1 MTGSPSSAISHYA
14 SMFCPA
20 ATGGVLPVIATGF
33 ASELRHSAPAD
44 KRLGDTAGAAF
55 APDIGHNLQTR
66 SNSPP
71 LTLRYD
77 RIRSR
82 GGLDGRGLA
91 RGILREGGSMD
102 PAPSALLTDLYQ
114 LNMMQAY
121 LDRGE
126 TKTAVFEFFVRKLLR
141 ERGFLIAAGLEQ
153 VLKFLSELRFTP
165 EELEWLASSGR
176 FGKNLIDYLAGLRF
190 TGAIH
195 AMPEGT
201 VFFPDEPILRVTAA
215 LPEAQLV
222 ETRLINLLQFQS
234 MIAAK
239 AARMVLA
246 APGKRLVD
254 FGLRRAH
261 GAEAGLMA
269 ARASYI
275 AGFAGTATVLAD
287 KRFGIPIFGT
297 MAHSYIQI
305 HDDETQAF
313 ENFARARPKNLILL
327 IDTYDTEAAARKVV
341 ALAPKLKAAGISIA
355 GVRLDS
361 GDLIALSNRV
371 RRVLGGGG
379 LTEVTIF
386 ASGGIDETVIRDI
399 IRSCAPIDGFG
410 IGSSLTTSSDAPGL
424 DCVYKL
430 EEYAGLPRRK
440 RSAGKETWPGR
451 KQVWRRLGGDGRMA
465 GDVLS
470 LEQDEQPGEPLIE
483 LVMQGGKRIGSA
495 PTLDQIRARAARGL
509 ERLPE
514 PVRKLEPGASYP
526 VEVSKTLK
534 RLAADVDARME
545 RRVTP

>member
-1 MTGSPSSAISHYA
+1 MTVVLVSAVQESS
-14 SMFCPA
+14 
-20 ATGGVLPVIATGF
+20 
-33 ASELRHSAPAD
+33 
-44 KRLGDTAGAAF
+44 
-55 APDIGHNLQTR
+55 
-66 SNSPP
+66 
-71 LTLRYD
+71 
-77 RIRSR
+77 
-82 GGLDGRGLA
+82 
-91 RGILREGGSMD
+91 GILREGGSMD
-102 PAPSALLTDLYQ
+102 AATSVLLTDLYQ

-126 TKTAVFEFFVRKLLR
+126 TKAAVFEFFVRKLPR
-141 ERGFLIAAGLEQ
+141 DRGFLIAAGLEQ
-153 VLKFLSELRFTP
+153 VLGFLEQLRFTR
-165 EELEWLASSGR
+165 EELDWLGNTGR
-176 FGKNLIDYLAGLRF
+176 FGKNFLDHLAELRF
-190 TGAIH
+190 SGDVH

-201 VFFPDEPILRVTAA
+201 VFFADEPILRVTAP
-215 LPEAQLV
+215 LPQAQLV
-222 ETRLINLLQFQS
+222 ETRVINLLQFQS

-361 GDLIALSNRV
+361 GDLIALSNKV
-371 RRVLGGGG
+371 RRILDESG

-534 RLAADVDARME
+534 CLAADVDARME